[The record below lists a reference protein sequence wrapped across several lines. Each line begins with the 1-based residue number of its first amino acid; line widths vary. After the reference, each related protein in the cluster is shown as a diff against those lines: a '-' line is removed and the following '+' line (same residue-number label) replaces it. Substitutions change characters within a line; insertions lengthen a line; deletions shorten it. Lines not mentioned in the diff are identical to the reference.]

1 MVSIFLLGYR
11 GGWTP
16 LRRNRITARRCAYVL
31 ADNKLALNA
40 GRDLEMLSLEIG
52 ELGEAGFDLSLTGFD
67 AAAATAFSTPTING
81 YKRYMPNSRA
91 PNHIVWA
98 YDNRAAMVR
107 VVGQPGDAF
116 HAAGKPCGGTGRK
129 SVSLHGL
136 ADCRGSGWHRDSR

>member
-52 ELGEAGFDLSLTGFD
+52 DGSSEACG
-67 AAAATAFSTPTING
+67 
-81 YKRYMPNSRA
+81 
-91 PNHIVWA
+91 IVD
-98 YDNRAAMVR
+98 Y
-107 VVGQPGDAF
+107 
-116 HAAGKPCGGTGRK
+116 C
-129 SVSLHGL
+129 SVSQGDHNTNSSEGCGIVRSVPLPE
-136 ADCRGSGWHRDSR
+136 AITVAI